1 VCAPDSRPREA
12 RGAKITTSLVS
23 GRMGRIRRST
33 WVFVDRS
40 IARSRMWAPVPLV
53 PLTGHLG
60 VGLDELGRIA
70 RLGWQFAAKRRST
83 AIPLATGLLPG
94 GCCNGGHQ
102 IGPPPRGA
110 RRGLSFAGWR
120 CARSLAG
127 RASSSRYHRPV
138 LRIWVAVLDITDE
151 VAHKLNQQHSLTT
164 HEVRDAV
171 QCRQG
176 LSVRRKW
183 DPQRGLRWYVEVRI
197 ATSNT

>member
-1 VCAPDSRPREA
+1 MSTPGSGGVCCKATINRDPA
-12 RGAKITTSLVS
+12 CY
-23 GRMGRIRRST
+23 
-33 WVFVDRS
+33 
-40 IARSRMWAPVPLV
+40 
-53 PLTGHLG
+53 
-60 VGLDELGRIA
+60 
-70 RLGWQFAAKRRST
+70 RLAAV
-83 AIPLATGLLPG
+83 
-94 GCCNGGHQ
+94 GCCM
-102 IGPPPRGA
+102 GA
-110 RRGLSFAGWR
+110 TRSARHPVVPGGLSFAGWR

-151 VAHKLNQQHSLTT
+151 VAHKLNQLHSITT

-197 ATSNT
+197 RNEQYLVVLRQNPWDNDRYKVVTCYRV